1 MPTGVVGMSDN
12 VILTE
17 KLLKKLR
24 DVEEQYGAKTEQ
36 FERDGIDILR
46 QLVLATG
53 SAERQHLFQR
63 YWESGPPEQVERM
76 KEKGHFNTFIQFS
89 DMLSLTHPLT
99 ERFFWLLLENLVD
112 STVSRIEKY
121 AT

>member
-1 MPTGVVGMSDN
+1 MN
-12 VILTE
+12 LTE

-36 FERDGIDILR
+36 FELDGIDILR
-46 QLVLATG
+46 QLVMATG

-63 YWESGPPEQVERM
+63 YLESGPPEQVERM
-76 KEKGHFNTFIQFS
+76 KEKGLLNTFVQFA

-99 ERFFWLLLENLVD
+99 ESFYWVLLENLVD